1 MAAMFSIFLANA
13 LAARVLKVPGE
24 EKNAAFGV
32 YTLATS
38 IITTAA
44 IIAHF
49 GLPRTV
55 VRLVAEAVA
64 KDEPGVAKGTIR
76 KINRLNVGGG
86 IATAAVLM
94 FGGGAYLAHHLFGKS
109 AAGLELVMVML
120 AFWSATEGIR
130 FTASEAFRGFHD
142 IKSASIYGD
151 AMRSV
156 LMALAFVA
164 LFFTVRHTTLR
175 VAVAVSLAAS
185 AVTMVCAMYFLW
197 RKTEAIRA
205 RARPV
210 ATAMIIGIAIPLTL
224 TDLTGMIVNSGDNFI
239 VGVFRSS
246 NDVGIYGAA
255 GRLVTLL
262 SLPLFVMNGVVAPMI
277 AELWTKGKKRELET
291 MLRGATTL
299 ASLPCLAGLLVFVF
313 AGRRVMEIVYGGHNF
328 RAGGPILA
336 ILAVGVFFG
345 VAAGSCNFALIMTGH
360 HRLVAIAAGI
370 TLVATIGG
378 EIVGAH
384 LGGMIGIAIASS
396 GATVLQNV
404 LLTGFAKQRLGIW
417 TQATVSPRAV
427 RTFLRMRD

>member
-13 LAARVLKVPGE
+13 LAARVLKVPGAHS
-24 EKNAAFGV
+24 NPAFGV

-55 VRLVAEAVA
+55 VRLVAESMAR
-64 KDEPGVAKGTIR
+64 DEPGVAKGAIR
-76 KINRLNVGGG
+76 SINRLNVGGG
-86 IATAAVLM
+86 IAIAAIFL
-94 FGGGAYLAHHLFGKS
+94 FGGGSWLAHHPFHHS
-109 AAGLELVMVML
+109 ARGLELVMVML
-120 AFWSATEGIR
+120 AVWSATEGIR

-156 LMALAFVA
+156 LMALAFIA
-164 LFFTVRHTTLR
+164 LYVTVRHTTLR
-175 VAVAVSLAAS
+175 VAVAVSLVAS
-185 AVTMVCAMYFLW
+185 AITMVLAMYFLW
-197 RKTEAIRA
+197 RKTRSM
-205 RARPV
+205 RVRVKPV
-210 ATAMIIGIAIPLTL
+210 ATAMIVGIAIPLTL

-239 VGVFRSS
+239 VGIFRSS
-246 NDVGIYGAA
+246 NDVGVYGAA

-277 AELWTKGKKRELET
+277 AELWTKGRKKDLEV
-291 MLRGATTL
+291 MLRGATSL
-299 ASLPCLAGLLVFVF
+299 ASLPCFAGLLVFVF
-313 AGRRVMEIVYGGHNF
+313 AGRQVMELVYGARSF

-360 HRLVAIAAGI
+360 HKLVAVAAGI

-378 EIVGAH
+378 EVIGAH
-384 LGGMIGIAIASS
+384 VAGLAGIAVASS

-417 TQATVSPRAV
+417 TQATFSPRAV
-427 RTFLRMRD
+427 REFLRMRG